1 MITAADIQPEFESLL
16 ERKAF
21 EKIRSEAFDYIARGA
36 GSEATMQENLLAF
49 SKWKIRPRVLRNVAE
64 IDMSSTL
71 FDQKLSMPVLFAPIG
86 VQRIAHPE
94 GELASARAAKELNV
108 PLVVSSAASYSMED
122 IANELG
128 GCSRWFQLY
137 CSSEEIVTRSLVQRA
152 EANGYSAI
160 VITVD
165 TPVLGIRESDARNQ
179 YSPLEEGDGC
189 GNYLNDPAFL
199 SLLDL
204 SPEED
209 MKAALQKQID
219 IIDQPGLDWDELKKI
234 RELTSLPILLKGVL
248 HPEDAKL
255 ALENNVDGI
264 IVSNHGGRQLD
275 HCIASLDALPDIK
288 NIVQDR
294 IPILLDSGIRSGVD
308 VFKALA
314 LGADAVLLG
323 RPLVYGLAINGE
335 VGVMQVVHKILHEL
349 EITMALAGVRSI
361 KEINSDLLFKG

>member
-1 MITAADIQPEFESLL
+1 MITEARIQPDFESLL
-16 ERKAF
+16 EKRAF
-21 EKIRSEAFDYIARGA
+21 EKMRREAFDYIARGA

-49 SKWKIRPRVLRNVAE
+49 SKWKIRPRVLRNVAQ
-64 IDMSSTL
+64 IDMTSTL
-71 FDQKLSMPVLFAPIG
+71 FELKLPMPLFFAPIG

-94 GELASARAAKELNV
+94 GELATARAAEKVNV
-108 PLVVSSAASYSMED
+108 PLVVSSAASYSMEE
-122 IANELG
+122 IANESG
-128 GCSRWFQLY
+128 NSSRWFQLY
-137 CSSEEIVTRSLVQRA
+137 CSLEETVTKSLVERA

-179 YSPLEEGDGC
+179 YSPLEEGHGC

-199 SLLDL
+199 SLLDH

-209 MKAALQKQID
+209 RKAALQKQMD
-219 IIDQPGLDWDELKKI
+219 IIDRPGLDWDELKKV
-234 RELTSLPILLKGVL
+234 REMTSLPILLKGIL

-255 ALENNVDGI
+255 ALENNMYGI

-275 HCIASLDALPDIK
+275 HCISSLDALQDIK
-288 NIVQDR
+288 QIVGGR
-294 IPILLDSGIRSGVD
+294 IPILLDSGIRTGVD

-323 RPLVYGLAINGE
+323 RPLIYGLAVDGE
-335 VGVMQVVHKILHEL
+335 DGILHVVHKILHEL
-349 EITMALAGVRSI
+349 EISMALAGVRTI
-361 KEINSDLLFKG
+361 QEINSDLLFKG